1 MTNDLKLRPCP
12 LEKYL
17 SVMSGAWV
25 PRIIWN
31 LLNANRPMR
40 FGELQRTIDGV
51 SAKVLTSSLR
61 ILERERIVK
70 RNVLPMS
77 PPQVEYE
84 LTERG
89 REFEPIFRAM
99 EVAARRLFPARES
112 NEAQ

>member
-1 MTNDLKLRPCP
+1 MTNDLRLRPCP

-17 SVMSGAWV
+17 SVLSGAWV

-31 LLNANRPMR
+31 LLNVDRPMR
-40 FGELQRTIDGV
+40 FAELQRAIDGV
-51 SAKVLTSSLR
+51 SARVLTSGLR
-61 ILERERIVK
+61 ILERERLVK

-99 EVAARRLFPARES
+99 EEAARRLFPPQES
-112 NEAQ
+112 SESQ

>member
-17 SVMSGAWV
+17 SVMSGAWMS
-25 PRIIWN
+25 RIMWN
-31 LLNANRPMR
+31 LLYVNRPMR
-40 FGELQRTIDGV
+40 FGELQRAIDGI
-51 SAKVLTSSLR
+51 SAKVLTNSLR

-84 LTERG
+84 LTDRG

-99 EVAARRLFPARES
+99 EEAARRLFPPQEDG
-112 NEAQ
+112 